1 MSNPQPAL
9 AAKPVDL
16 VAYVNQA
23 RNDAVHSRNFLK
35 VSGSLSATDTY
46 NLDHRI
52 PGTDQ
57 VVAIRFAAP
66 WEKNAGD
73 PIVQVKP
80 LSDYQ
85 DTVFFE
91 PRFDVDTI
99 VHAHTPHLAAW
110 SLAHLDFPIR
120 YVAAQRHLISRT
132 IPNHLDR
139 NRTVREVLTER
150 LDKHPELA
158 PPPGLLESN
167 GGANFFGKGIIWT
180 STLILLIE
188 EGARF
193 QAIAEPLGGAKNY
206 NPGTLDGKYGQ
217 WRRTGLLEK
226 AQAYQG

>member
-1 MSNPQPAL
+1 MSNTQAAP
-9 AAKPVDL
+9 AAKPFDIVQ
-16 VAYVNQA
+16 YVNQA
-23 RNDAVHSRNFLK
+23 RNDAVHARTFLK
-35 VSGSLSATDTY
+35 SSGTLSASDTF

-52 PGTDQ
+52 PGTEQ

-66 WEKNAGD
+66 HERNAGD
-73 PIVQVKP
+73 PIVAVKP
-80 LSDYQ
+80 LSDYES
-85 DTVFFE
+85 TVFFE
-91 PRFDVDTI
+91 PRFEIDTI

-139 NRTVREVLTER
+139 TRTPRDVLTER

-167 GGANFFGKGIIWT
+167 GGANFWGKGIIWT
-180 STLILLIE
+180 ANLILLIE

-193 QAIAEPLGGAKNY
+193 QAIAAPLGGAKDY
-206 NPGTLDGKYGQ
+206 NPGTLDGQ
-217 WRRTGLLEK
+217 WKRTGLLEK
-226 AQAYQG
+226 AKAFKG